1 MKVKIRTIKVGECCR
16 ERSEIKVM
24 NDYSIVVLN
33 VKIIN
38 FFVTILTGYK
48 YNLMIFMQFISE
60 Q

>member
-24 NDYSIVVLN
+24 NDYSIVALN

-48 YNLMIFMQFISE
+48 YNLMIFM
-60 Q
+60 